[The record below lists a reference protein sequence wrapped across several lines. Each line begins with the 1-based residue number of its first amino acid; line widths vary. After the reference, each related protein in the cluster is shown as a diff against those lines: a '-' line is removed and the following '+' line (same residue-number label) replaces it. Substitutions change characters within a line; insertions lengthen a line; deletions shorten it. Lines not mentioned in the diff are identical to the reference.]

1 MGILRKRTSKANL
14 KAKEDRAPTPPPQLP
29 PLPDHIRRAQAAKAA
44 SNAANAQAQ
53 IPAANRRRS
62 KSLWANSDEARDA
75 ARAVTPISRRGS
87 IGSTASGAAQPWRSR
102 EAWLALHA
110 PPEPPSILSA
120 LTFPCAQEE
129 LPPGWRGR
137 GGGGFFGAE
146 GMMTESEMVRRAD
159 AELRSDIKKD
169 APYSPRRTPGS
180 PRSARRVFAAQQQE
194 PPVSNITP
202 RRLDFEQAAT
212 TPRTA
217 GGLGLSS
224 ASDSASTGSTGSGS
238 PPSFISLAPSSTAAV
253 PITPRP
259 RRTQEDANTHTP
271 PETVASPGTPNV
283 LMTPNAAVVPTLA
296 DARNMWGAQAQPRAA
311 SPLQRAGQLV
321 HLGIRY
327 WICRNGQLSDDGHGR
342 VERVMEHRAS
352 LPTDRGAGDVAGRDR
367 AAEVIDFTR
376 SPPVAGAHHHAAPV
390 SRIPQPV
397 RQASLPQQQQS
408 AAHQFPAP
416 PPSAM
421 VLPSQQNLGG
431 SRPPSRNTSNGS
443 QRPSSR
449 QAVDRP
455 PSRQAAA
462 EQRAP
467 SRQASYGDRS
477 AASRPAS
484 RQQFMDRLD
493 RPPSRGASSTGHS
506 ADGRHVPHT
515 PAAIADAVTA
525 WRQRSKREANE
536 EPFMPGPGASRS
548 RTPSNAEQFMP
559 GPGHG
564 HGYEPPRKEIPRD
577 WPTEELEHDPF
588 APVSHHGSQH
598 GHAWE
603 AAYDYEDEEDDF
615 RPPTRL
621 PQMGMP
627 VQQQH
632 HLPQQQHHYQ
642 PQQHH
647 AHGHH
652 GQHNMAHMQHM
663 QHVQHVPR
671 QMQMQHAQPQPM
683 HGGYQAHTQQAHVPH
698 GVPGGIMQ
706 MAPGVPMGKVPMQV
720 PQMQKSPR
728 VQQSVAQ
735 GGWI

>member
-1 MGILRKRTSKANL
+1 
-14 KAKEDRAPTPPPQLP
+14 
-29 PLPDHIRRAQAAKAA
+29 
-44 SNAANAQAQ
+44 
-53 IPAANRRRS
+53 
-62 KSLWANSDEARDA
+62 
-75 ARAVTPISRRGS
+75 
-87 IGSTASGAAQPWRSR
+87 
-102 EAWLALHA
+102 
-110 PPEPPSILSA
+110 
-120 LTFPCAQEE
+120 
-129 LPPGWRGR
+129 
-137 GGGGFFGAE
+137 
-146 GMMTESEMVRRAD
+146 
-159 AELRSDIKKD
+159 
-169 APYSPRRTPGS
+169 
-180 PRSARRVFAAQQQE
+180 
-194 PPVSNITP
+194 
-202 RRLDFEQAAT
+202 
-212 TPRTA
+212 
-217 GGLGLSS
+217 
-224 ASDSASTGSTGSGS
+224 
-238 PPSFISLAPSSTAAV
+238 
-253 PITPRP
+253 
-259 RRTQEDANTHTP
+259 
-271 PETVASPGTPNV
+271 
-283 LMTPNAAVVPTLA
+283 
-296 DARNMWGAQAQPRAA
+296 
-311 SPLQRAGQLV
+311 
-321 HLGIRY
+321 
-327 WICRNGQLSDDGHGR
+327 
-342 VERVMEHRAS
+342 
-352 LPTDRGAGDVAGRDR
+352 
-367 AAEVIDFTR
+367 
-376 SPPVAGAHHHAAPV
+376 
-390 SRIPQPV
+390 
-397 RQASLPQQQQS
+397 
-408 AAHQFPAP
+408 
-416 PPSAM
+416 
-421 VLPSQQNLGG
+421 
-431 SRPPSRNTSNGS
+431 
-443 QRPSSR
+443 
-449 QAVDRP
+449 
-455 PSRQAAA
+455 
-462 EQRAP
+462 
-467 SRQASYGDRS
+467 
-477 AASRPAS
+477 
-484 RQQFMDRLD
+484 MDRLD

-559 GPGHG
+559 GPGSRPRTPSSNNNNSNNSRRPSGRSTSGSQSGHSASGHGHVTSNHGHSMYTSSAHGHGGGSNHGHGGSNLGHASSHG